1 MQLSRKMLIVIGM
14 ITRVERSGTVDEAKL
29 EKLLKRQAIYGDI
42 TQVNVFHHNDNNDN
56 E

>member
-1 MQLSRKMLIVIGM
+1 MDS
-14 ITRVERSGTVDEAKL
+14 AKL

-42 TQVNVFHHNDNNDN
+42 TQVNIYIAIYGDITQVNDDDNNDN